1 MANKTIAEYKEEI
14 AELRKQA
21 KEQCQKVKT
30 LLASVREPTPL
41 EMVDEAVKHLQGTQ
55 FYLRGI
61 DSRNILSNLYAAQGA
76 LHRAFKK

>member
-1 MANKTIAEYKEEI
+1 MAKAIADYKEEI
-14 AELRKQA
+14 VELKQQLKEA
-21 KEQCQKVKT
+21 KALIVP
-30 LLASVREPTPL
+30 VVEPTPVEL
-41 EMVDEAVKHLQGTQ
+41 VDAAVKHLQGTQ